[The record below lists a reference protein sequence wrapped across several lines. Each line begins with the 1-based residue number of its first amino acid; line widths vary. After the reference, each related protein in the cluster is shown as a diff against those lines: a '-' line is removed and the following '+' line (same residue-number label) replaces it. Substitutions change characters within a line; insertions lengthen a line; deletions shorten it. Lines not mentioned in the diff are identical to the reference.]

1 MVVPD
6 FDEVIKFHFPP
17 PIDQFFDPYA
27 RDGKNREV
35 PSLFP
40 APSPYKAEG
49 KGVLGNLGGLAKLA
63 STSLAEI
70 LGSSKEAAAQAPA
83 PALRADKSAQIE
95 EVKMLHAGTWHVE
108 TPQDIPNLEIP
119 VMNYKSQWFGEEK
132 MGGGWS
138 STASPLSDEWKH
150 TPVSDRMQQLQ
161 TENPGMDMEEIM
173 LQEGQMERFVDEDG
187 QAHVVMKKGAAEAHT
202 GERILRRT
210 NPQLI

>member
-27 RDGKNREV
+27 RDGKSRDV
-35 PSLFP
+35 PTLFP
-40 APSPYKAEG
+40 APSPYKPEG

-70 LGSSKEAAAQAPA
+70 LGSKVAKDGSA
-83 PALRADKSAQIE
+83 PALRAQDGEKPDE
-95 EVKMLHAGTWHVE
+95 EMMLHAGTWHVE
-108 TPQDIPNLEIP
+108 TPEHIPNLEIP
-119 VMNYKSQWFGEEK
+119 DMGYKSQWFGEEK
-132 MGGGWS
+132 LGGGWS
-138 STASPLSDEWKH
+138 SPANPLSDEWKH

-161 TENPGMDMEEIM
+161 SENPGMDMEELM

-187 QAHVVMKKGAAEAHT
+187 QAHVVPKKGAADANT